1 MFYLYSDFAVLLAAS
16 KKKNQKLSEVFTS
29 ASVSLQFPL
38 SRAQLLHALE
48 SLRAGGY
55 LDFSGTDARADLTL
69 SVTEKGYT
77 ATKIGLAASIIPSLK
92 RSAVDKLESVL
103 CDTSV
108 TSYTDKM
115 SITDDE
121 YVAINRKLYADYSI
135 YVPFVEGFVKDDK
148 LLFSFRS
155 GGCGY
160 SPMGS
165 GDSTLSV
172 EDDDELLK
180 DSLDVYVDT
189 NSGADGLLAA
199 TCDFLLV
206 SSKVRKFTL
215 VGDGGVY
222 VFSLSYV
229 KDGARLTAAKIL
241 YNKQRFIGKRDSDLD
256 YAQCGENVLDI
267 TIPPALLSAAVLR
280 AYSSAYEILNDS
292 MHQMMKDLR
301 AAGV

>member
-16 KKKNQKLSEVFTS
+16 KKKNQRLSEVFTAAS
-29 ASVSLQFPL
+29 ATLQFPL
-38 SRAQLLHALE
+38 SRAQLLHALQT
-48 SLRAGGY
+48 LRAGGY
-55 LDFSGTDARADLTL
+55 LDFAGDDARADLIL
-69 SVTEKGYT
+69 SVTDKGYAATKMGFISKLFSSSGKT
-77 ATKIGLAASIIPSLK
+77 AT
-92 RSAVDKLESVL
+92 DKLEAEFCSA
-103 CDTSV
+103 DV
-108 TSYTDKM
+108 TLQCSDM
-115 SITDDE
+115 NITDDE

-135 YVPFVEGFVKDDK
+135 YVPFVEGFLKDGK

-155 GGCGY
+155 AGCGY

-165 GDSTLSV
+165 GESTLSV
-172 EDDDELLK
+172 EDEDELLK
-180 DSLDVYVDT
+180 DSLDVYVD
-189 NSGADGLLAA
+189 SKIGADGLLAA

-222 VFSLSYV
+222 IFSLSYV

-256 YAQCGENVLDI
+256 YAQCGENLLDI

-280 AYSSAYEILNDS
+280 AYSSAYEALDDD
-292 MHQMMKDLR
+292 MRQMMQDLR
-301 AAGV
+301 SAGV